1 MTAKDDRQEIAAR
14 GSQEQEAIRQ
24 NRLPDEEPEAPDPF
38 DVESLRLSP
47 NYSDSIGVR
56 RAITTIP
63 CRKPNRQAF
72 VRVRAGADWQ
82 VDTAIYVD
90 EGERE
95 AYLVAQDLWP
105 ELMDE
110 ISPTRLRLAITRQ
123 GNLFLWPLKL
133 PKADGRSN
141 PWHESAIAAATLAEK
156 RWIRMAADMPGG
168 LYQVYEAN
176 GNLPEPEWPEVTF
189 QEVIKLCFKNRRI
202 AGRDH
207 PILKSLWG
215 ES

>member
-1 MTAKDDRQEIAAR
+1 
-14 GSQEQEAIRQ
+14 
-24 NRLPDEEPEAPDPF
+24 
-38 DVESLRLSP
+38 
-47 NYSDSIGVR
+47 
-56 RAITTIP
+56 
-63 CRKPNRQAF
+63 
-72 VRVRAGADWQ
+72 
-82 VDTAIYVD
+82 
-90 EGERE
+90 
-95 AYLVAQDLWP
+95 
-105 ELMDE
+105 MDE

-189 QEVIKLCFKNRRI
+189 QEAIKLCFKNRRI
-202 AGRDH
+202 AGHDH

-215 ES
+215 EA